1 MLTSPTAALW
11 TGEIERSA
19 ALISHTLKKITRNKE
34 VSTAETET
42 NFKVCY
48 RRKGS
53 QEPVIRAMNL
63 CAVRPGLNLF
73 LIANKIQLVAYCQFR
88 YFAFLSIS
96 QKSPLVNEMN
106 SLEWE
111 DVTNQQWTRD
121 LHGIEP
127 MIRRQAVVIAIVR
140 LRLWNHVIFEELV
153 MLVQKFVRK
162 TSSNLQKA
170 VKQKLFFVKIK
181 WNKN

>member
-1 MLTSPTAALW
+1 
-11 TGEIERSA
+11 
-19 ALISHTLKKITRNKE
+19 
-34 VSTAETET
+34 
-42 NFKVCY
+42 
-48 RRKGS
+48 
-53 QEPVIRAMNL
+53 
-63 CAVRPGLNLF
+63 
-73 LIANKIQLVAYCQFR
+73 
-88 YFAFLSIS
+88 
-96 QKSPLVNEMN
+96 MN

-140 LRLWNHVIFEELV
+140 LRLWNHVILEELV

>member
-1 MLTSPTAALW
+1 
-11 TGEIERSA
+11 
-19 ALISHTLKKITRNKE
+19 
-34 VSTAETET
+34 
-42 NFKVCY
+42 
-48 RRKGS
+48 
-53 QEPVIRAMNL
+53 MNL

-73 LIANKIQLVAYCQFR
+73 LTANKIQLVAYCQFR
-88 YFAFLSIS
+88 SFAFLSFS

-140 LRLWNHVIFEELV
+140 LRLWNHVILEELV